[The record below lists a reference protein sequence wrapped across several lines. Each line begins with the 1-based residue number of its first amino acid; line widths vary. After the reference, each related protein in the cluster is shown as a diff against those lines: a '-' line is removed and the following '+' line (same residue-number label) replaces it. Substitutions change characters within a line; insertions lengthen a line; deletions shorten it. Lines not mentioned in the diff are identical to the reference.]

1 MRIDAPSI
9 TGSFVVNNATL
20 PDISGLATVSGN
32 TFTGNQVINGT
43 IVATG
48 TTLVSGSAQV
58 SYTGIT
64 NIPSGIVSSSAQ
76 TIANLPSGVVSGS
89 VQTIANLPSG
99 VVSGSAQVTTFGFGT
114 TGSNTFQGSQTIN
127 GSLVVTGSLTAQQFI
142 VSSSVTYLTTSFASG
157 STKFGDSADDNHN
170 FTGSVYVNGTLN
182 VNNGTIFTTAS
193 SVSIGS
199 TNPTEKLDV
208 YGSIRFRTALQSDS
222 YYTTF
227 AQNAYYTGAWL
238 KYGSGY
244 ARTIQLGD
252 GISFKISNAGAGN
265 AGDGITFITPLAIT
279 DVGNVG
285 IGGTPSFRLH
295 VSGSSQVTS
304 YFQTSGTYAPITWT
318 GDNGTTK
325 GGVIGHSGN
334 IGIGGLN
341 AGGTGIDG
349 DKSLTIKASSGY
361 VGINTTSVN
370 VPLVISTSGNT
381 LDGTFYS
388 TFTINNTTST
398 STSWSRIRFDRSNV
412 AQWGIGE
419 YDGKFRISNLYEN
432 GAVAANDS
440 TFVIKNN
447 NYIGISSANPLALLS
462 IGSGS
467 FADTN
472 VVAQLSTGGGGT
484 GAYFGYNKNGT
495 YGLLVGMSNGLDG
508 WTAGIIRQI
517 TADPLYFIV
526 NNNTI
531 AMNIQSGGQILIPRQ
546 PAFMAYG
553 NGNTTIDASGTYIIY
568 PSVHLNRGSH
578 YNASNGVFT
587 VPVSGV
593 YFFSWTAIGNTTN
606 DVYRWW
612 LRINNVNFLG
622 DAQLRQDTNETGT
635 AYASNGN
642 RQVIANLNAGDTVR
656 IYFVS
661 DAGSQPYGAN
671 DAVNAYLN
679 FMGYLIG

>member
-1 MRIDAPSI
+1 VLGTGTGVGNIVEIVKYVSAFTTAVQTTRTLTINGTTYDLSADRTWTLTTSNI
-9 TGSFVVNNATL
+9 TEGSNLYYTDTRARASLSFVAGSGGYNSTTGVITIPTNNNQITNGAGYITSSALSSYLPLAGGTL
-20 PDISGLATVSGN
+20 TGPLSINYGGGHFTLIRSTFNTFSFGTGIGSGISGLVVSDV
-32 TFTGNQVINGT
+32 TAGT
-43 IVATG
+43 NPLI
-48 TTLVSGSAQV
+48 
-58 SYTGIT
+58 I
-64 NIPSGIVSSSAQ
+64 AQ
-76 TIANLPSGVVSGS
+76 TTGA
-89 VQTIANLPSG
+89 A
-99 VVSGSAQVTTFGFGT
+99 TF
-114 TGSNTFQGSQTIN
+114 
-127 GSLVVTGSLTAQQFI
+127 
-142 VSSSVTYLTTSFASG
+142 SSSV
-157 STKFGDSADDNHN
+157 
-170 FTGSVYVNGTLN
+170 
-182 VNNGTIFTTAS
+182 
-193 SVSIGS
+193 
-199 TNPTEKLDV
+199 
-208 YGSIRFRTALQSDS
+208 
-222 YYTTF
+222 
-227 AQNAYYTGAWL
+227 
-238 KYGSGY
+238 
-244 ARTIQLGD
+244 
-252 GISFKISNAGAGN
+252 
-265 AGDGITFITPLAIT
+265 
-279 DVGNVG
+279 G
-285 IGGTPSFRLH
+285 IGVTPSYKFH
-295 VSGSSQVTS
+295 VLGSSQVTS
-304 YFQTSGTYAPITWT
+304 YFQTSGTYTPITWT

-325 GGVIGHSGN
+325 GGLIAHNG
-334 IGIGGLN
+334 ILGIGPLN
-341 AGGTGIDG
+341 AGGTGVDG
-349 DKSLTIKASSGY
+349 DKSISINSTSGY
-361 VGINTTSVN
+361 VGIGGSTTN
-370 VPLVISTSGNT
+370 IPLTIKTTGNT

-398 STSWSRIRFDRSNV
+398 STSWSRIRFDRSGV

-517 TADPLYFIV
+517 SADPLYFIV

-531 AMNIQSGGQILIPRQ
+531 AMNIQNGGQILTPRQ

-671 DAVNAYLN
+671 DTVNAYLN